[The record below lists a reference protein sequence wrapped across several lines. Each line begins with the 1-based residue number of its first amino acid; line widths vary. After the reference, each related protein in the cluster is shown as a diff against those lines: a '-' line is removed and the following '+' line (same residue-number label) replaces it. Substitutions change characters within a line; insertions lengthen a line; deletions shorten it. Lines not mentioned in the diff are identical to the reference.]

1 MEELS
6 DALGLHRLQSDVLG
20 PCALIALLSFP
31 SRPEALN
38 NGEAVGPLPSG
49 SYRLDVTAAVHLART
64 ELPLKPKSYRSQPSI
79 V

>member
-6 DALGLHRLQSDVLG
+6 DALGPHRLQSDVLC

-38 NGEAVGPLPSG
+38 NGEAIGPLPSG

-64 ELPLKPKSYRSQPSI
+64 ELPLKQKSYRSQPSI